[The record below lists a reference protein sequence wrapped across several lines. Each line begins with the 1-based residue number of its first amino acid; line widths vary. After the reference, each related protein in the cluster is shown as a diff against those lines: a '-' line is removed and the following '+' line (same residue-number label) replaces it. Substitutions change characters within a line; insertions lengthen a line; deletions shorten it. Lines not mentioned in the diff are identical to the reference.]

1 MSALREHFAAI
12 LAAIESQAVV
22 AQELTAR
29 VAKLESAAAP
39 ASPPASPPPPA
50 QPDNAME
57 QWAIKIHAGP
67 TLDLRQMTKLTADKH
82 YTAFLNLAAHAPTE
96 AHLSRLREAND
107 GLLQHWHDNDKPKHR
122 MALDAISNRMGFFAQ
137 HPEGK
142 AAA

>member
-22 AQELTAR
+22 VQELTAR

-39 ASPPASPPPPA
+39 ASPPASPPA
-50 QPDNAME
+50 QPDATE
-57 QWAIKIHAGP
+57 TAAAKWAAKVHAGP
-67 TLDLRQMTKLTADKH
+67 TVDLRQIGNLTADKH
-82 YTAFLNLAAHAPTE
+82 HAAFLNLAAHAPTE

-137 HPEGK
+137 QPGE
-142 AAA
+142 AA